1 FQLGYSP
8 QARDAFT
15 KHAQSQGYK
24 LEYLEKTGLTVV
36 TDKGQFDRFRARVM
50 FPIHGLSGNV
60 IGFGGRI
67 MVTDTE
73 KKLAKYLNSPE
84 SDLYNKSKTLYGIYF
99 ARTEM
104 VKKNECILVEGY
116 TDVISMHQSGIQ
128 NVVASSGTSLTVEQ
142 IQLIKR
148 FTSNILMIFD
158 GDAAGIKA
166 SFRGI
171 NMILEQGL

>member
-1 FQLGYSP
+1 ETLQVVSTYANTYFQEQLHATDEGKSIGLSYFKERGFTDETISQFQLGYSH

-73 KKLAKYLNSPE
+73 KK
-84 SDLYNKSKTLYGIYF
+84 
-99 ARTEM
+99 
-104 VKKNECILVEGY
+104 
-116 TDVISMHQSGIQ
+116 
-128 NVVASSGTSLTVEQ
+128 
-142 IQLIKR
+142 
-148 FTSNILMIFD
+148 
-158 GDAAGIKA
+158 
-166 SFRGI
+166 
-171 NMILEQGL
+171 